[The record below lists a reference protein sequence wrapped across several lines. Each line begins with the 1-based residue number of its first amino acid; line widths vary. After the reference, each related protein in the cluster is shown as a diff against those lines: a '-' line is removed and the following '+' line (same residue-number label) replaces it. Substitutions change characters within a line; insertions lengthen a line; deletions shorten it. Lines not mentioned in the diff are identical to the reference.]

1 MSLDAIK
8 FYEDSAIAFN
18 KNYSTNTSFLKRYT
32 LWKAVI
38 SQYAR
43 GCNCC
48 LDLGCGT
55 GIFSLELARFSKS
68 VIAIDGAERM
78 INIGQKAA
86 KDVSV
91 KNIDFIKGVIP
102 EVLDHIKDKGPI
114 DLVITSSVLEYIDH
128 LNSTLRSI
136 NNLLAND
143 GLLIASV
150 PNRSSFYRKLENI
163 GFKYF
168 GFPRYLKVLKN
179 VFTLSEFR
187 TLLKAHGF
195 SIIEFQYYSSPIWYS
210 KILSPLGKQRTCNLI
225 LVVAGKTGTQA
236 AVDVPLTSLFTK

>member
-1 MSLDAIK
+1 
-8 FYEDSAIAFN
+8 
-18 KNYSTNTSFLKRYT
+18 
-32 LWKAVI
+32 
-38 SQYAR
+38 
-43 GCNCC
+43 
-48 LDLGCGT
+48 
-55 GIFSLELARFSKS
+55 
-68 VIAIDGAERM
+68 
-78 INIGQKAA
+78 
-86 KDVSV
+86 
-91 KNIDFIKGVIP
+91 
-102 EVLDHIKDKGPI
+102 
-114 DLVITSSVLEYIDH
+114 VITSSVLEYIDH